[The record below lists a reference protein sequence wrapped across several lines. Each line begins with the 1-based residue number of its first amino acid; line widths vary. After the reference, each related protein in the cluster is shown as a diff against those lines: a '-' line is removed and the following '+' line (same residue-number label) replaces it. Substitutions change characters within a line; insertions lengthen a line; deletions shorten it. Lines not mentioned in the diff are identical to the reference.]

1 MCFTVWL
8 SMSECTDFWGWMTDG
23 MLAYQ
28 MEDIHRKMYMKD
40 WLHREEAQRIRGRDK
55 TGTNG

>member
-8 SMSECTDFWGWMTDG
+8 SMSEYTDFRKWMTDG

-28 MEDIHRKMYMKD
+28 MEDRYEKMYKRD
-40 WLHREEAQRIRGRDK
+40 CPHREEAQRIRGRSK

>member
-1 MCFTVWL
+1 
-8 SMSECTDFWGWMTDG
+8 MSECTDFWGWMTDG

-28 MEDIHRKMYMKD
+28 MEDMHRKMYMKD